1 MRDHE
6 VVRRFDLLRL
16 SRGDYWIIIKCGL
29 LIAASA
35 FVVAGVLA
43 VVTSTESWS
52 YVCTPPLIGI
62 LYSLWMTWAAGKRLT
77 PTQRDRLTTQVMLI
91 RQCEALRAASN
102 SAAADLETTQAR
114 IKILIELT
122 LRMRHVDADRL
133 AERIAEV
140 EETIKTLELRVRT
153 NELLVAGYDHE
164 YQRLEVEIEA
174 LDIVQGS
181 SGAGLESKLAELAG
195 LEENV
200 AQRRQR
206 VLAAREVVELLT
218 GTRRVSSAR
227 EQESVQERV
236 TKLTPMS

>member
-1 MRDHE
+1 
-6 VVRRFDLLRL
+6 
-16 SRGDYWIIIKCGL
+16 
-29 LIAASA
+29 
-35 FVVAGVLA
+35 
-43 VVTSTESWS
+43 
-52 YVCTPPLIGI
+52 
-62 LYSLWMTWAAGKRLT
+62 
-77 PTQRDRLTTQVMLI
+77 MLI
-91 RQCEALRAASN
+91 RQCEALRAASH
-102 SAAADLETTQAR
+102 SAAADLEATQAR
-114 IKILIELT
+114 IKILIELA

-133 AERIAEV
+133 AERIVEI